1 LCRSGGTT
9 PLTNTLSHTALLALP
24 HSPHHVG
31 MYTQAS
37 TASKVVIKTE
47 PIPPLK
53 AIVEGGFQ
61 VNLHRLPGYGGDRF
75 GRGVGQVRSTA
86 SLAHGG
92 GKNAANRRA
101 APTQSPPAVCTA
113 ELCPTRWN
121 DTVATPACARTPP
134 PPPFRIQ
141 CTVSHPA
148 DASQGWRATQHWC
161 HRSSERSSASVN
173 LLMQGRDTT
182 QALCREHRY

>member
-134 PPPFRIQ
+134 PPPFAYNVP
-141 CTVSHPA
+141 CP
-148 DASQGWRATQHWC
+148 TQ
-161 HRSSERSSASVN
+161 
-173 LLMQGRDTT
+173 LT
-182 QALCREHRY
+182 QARGGAQHSIGVIVLAKGPPLVSTC